1 MTAAHGE
8 RERGEK
14 KRKKSQGASEGNQKM
29 SSKTTKE
36 RITQLSHLGSFVV
49 GVVLVQE

>member
-1 MTAAHGE
+1 ME
-8 RERGEK
+8 REKEGEK
-14 KRKKSQGASEGNQKM
+14 KKKSQGASEGNQKM